1 MSLTPSISEELTSR
15 APPRPIVAWTAIRT
29 RRPPRSDSSWHQR
42 RKTRKKRKGW
52 RREKKKNKTLFYD
65 SNFMENS
72 ISFLWGGGGC
82 MEIPRDSAHSASPFI
97 EFQSGHHPQVR
108 IKSIQNQLSKSSK
121 YCTHAFVFI
130 NLLHLYKIPCY
141 LVRNEQSRVKRLG
154 LFQPLKHN

>member
-52 RREKKKNKTLFYD
+52 RREKKKTTTLFYD

-72 ISFLWGGGGC
+72 ISFLWGGGGGAAWKSQGTQLTVPPLSQNSSLGT
-82 MEIPRDSAHSASPFI
+82 IP
-97 EFQSGHHPQVR
+97 
-108 IKSIQNQLSKSSK
+108 
-121 YCTHAFVFI
+121 
-130 NLLHLYKIPCY
+130 
-141 LVRNEQSRVKRLG
+141 RLG
-154 LFQPLKHN
+154 LKVFRTNFPRAPSIAHTHLFLLTCYIFTKFPVIWLEMNKAGLNAYVFFNH